1 MQATV
6 RMALV
11 NQFKDRLEEG
21 SVVTLERYNFGEI
34 QPKYHRVNK
43 ALRLSFLSNTKVK
56 PCTDFNGSLY
66 GFDFRRY
73 KSITDLQQEED
84 GQFDV
89 IGHVVAGEDLNNY
102 DKNEKCGKKKPLT
115 LVDDEEDVEKSKN
128 TTSRIS
134 TASKNSTKE
143 SFVTKIPLRNIA
155 ELLDVGQGEQNDQ
168 FSTEITALIVF
179 TVLRLSNDPEILD
192 YIRVSATPSKM
203 DYEATSSALPTITPL
218 DLESQTDENTTPV
231 NTKKT
236 MLWMMWTK
244 KSLRMGRINVVLK
257 MTLAMSLQRR
267 KRL

>member
-155 ELLDVGQGEQNDQ
+155 ELLDVGQGVT
-168 FSTEITALIVF
+168 SIIVGTIITIH
-179 TVLRLSNDPEILD
+179 EEKGWW
-192 YIRVSATPSKM
+192 YIGCRSFHKKPIRSQDM
-203 DYEATSSALPTITPL
+203 I
-218 DLESQTDENTTPV
+218 DLEADMP
-231 NTKKT
+231 KK
-236 MLWMMWTK
+236 
-244 KSLRMGRINVVLK
+244 VLLVK
-257 MTLAMSLQRR
+257 MIGGAQSAMSFQALKLRELRFMSIRHVTHTVHHQ
-267 KRL
+267 KTSQYVSY

>member
-1 MQATV
+1 M
-6 RMALV
+6 
-11 NQFKDRLEEG
+11 
-21 SVVTLERYNFGEI
+21 S
-34 QPKYHRVNK
+34 
-43 ALRLSFLSNTKVK
+43 
-56 PCTDFNGSLY
+56 
-66 GFDFRRY
+66 
-73 KSITDLQQEED
+73 
-84 GQFDV
+84 
-89 IGHVVAGEDLNNY
+89 
-102 DKNEKCGKKKPLT
+102 LT
-115 LVDDEEDVEKSKN
+115 LWNDE
-128 TTSRIS
+128 
-134 TASKNSTKE
+134 
-143 SFVTKIPLRNIA
+143 
-155 ELLDVGQGEQNDQ
+155 GEQNDQ